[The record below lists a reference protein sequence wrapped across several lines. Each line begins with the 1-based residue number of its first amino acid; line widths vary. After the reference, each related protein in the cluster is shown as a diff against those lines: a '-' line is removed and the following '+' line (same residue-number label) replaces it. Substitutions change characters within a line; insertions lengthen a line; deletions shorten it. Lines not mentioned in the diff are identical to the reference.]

1 MLEDRDYMR
10 QPEYGTSRV
19 SFTVVLLI
27 VNAVVFII
35 QQFSARTPDGMGI
48 QNEFFALSLVGL
60 EHGYVWQLL
69 TFQFMH
75 SGFLHILFNSLTIF
89 FFGRTVET
97 TLGGRRFLAIYLL
110 SGMVGG
116 LVQMLFALMLPN
128 FDLPVVGASAGA
140 SGLVAA
146 FAVINWAEPF
156 TLILYF
162 IPVTMTGRTLFWVS
176 VGLAVIGILNVNSHI
191 ANAAHLGGVLAGF
204 IYARQVLHGRWPQW
218 QLFPRRERPRQV
230 VVTRSRENKF
240 WRSNPIENDE
250 VSTDSF
256 LQQEV
261 DPILEKISAQGIQSL
276 TARERDILE
285 AARKKMK

>member
-1 MLEDRDYMR
+1 
-10 QPEYGTSRV
+10 
-19 SFTVVLLI
+19 
-27 VNAVVFII
+27 
-35 QQFSARTPDGMGI
+35 
-48 QNEFFALSLVGL
+48 
-60 EHGYVWQLL
+60 
-69 TFQFMH
+69 
-75 SGFLHILFNSLTIF
+75 
-89 FFGRTVET
+89 
-97 TLGGRRFLAIYLL
+97 
-110 SGMVGG
+110 
-116 LVQMLFALMLPN
+116 
-128 FDLPVVGASAGA
+128 
-140 SGLVAA
+140 VAA
-146 FAVINWAEPF
+146 FAVISWTEPF

-176 VGLAVIGILNVNSHI
+176 VGLAVVGILNVNSHI

-218 QLFPRRERPRQV
+218 QLFARRERPRQA

-240 WRSNPIENDE
+240 WRANPIENDE

-276 TARERDILE
+276 TTRERDILE